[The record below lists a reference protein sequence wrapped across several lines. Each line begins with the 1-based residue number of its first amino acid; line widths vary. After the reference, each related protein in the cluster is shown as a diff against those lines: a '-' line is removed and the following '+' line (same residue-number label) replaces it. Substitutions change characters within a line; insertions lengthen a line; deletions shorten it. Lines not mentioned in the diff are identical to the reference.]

1 MTLTPPSQKDPVS
14 EKDFRFLPLGI
25 PCEWAESYHPGG
37 LHPIHFGDV
46 LNDRYRI
53 IRKLG
58 NGSFATVWLA
68 LDLTC
73 VFHS

>member
-1 MTLTPPSQKDPVS
+1 MAALTAPPQKDPVS
-14 EKDFRFLPLGI
+14 EKDFRFLPLGT

-37 LHPIHFGDV
+37 LHPVHFGDV
-46 LNDRYRI
+46 LNDRYRV

-68 LDLTC
+68 LDLM
-73 VFHS
+73 